1 MRIPLDYYR
10 ILGLPIQATAEQLQQ
25 AYRDRTL
32 QLPRREYSEAA
43 IAARKSLVDE
53 AYEVLSNPEER
64 QAYDARFLAKSYD
77 IALEEPDDELGE
89 EAAGAAD
96 GSNGNADAY
105 TSIDIADHQLVG
117 ALLILQELGEYEL
130 VIKLGRPYLSSGN
143 IDLHSGQFGDPTT
156 ALADI
161 VLTVALACLELGR
174 EQWQQGLYEG
184 AADSL
189 DTGQDLLQREA
200 LFENLRREIVADLY
214 KLRPYRILELLALP
228 ETYLNDR
235 QRGLRLLQ
243 QMLQERQGIDGNG
256 NDQSGLGID
265 DFLRFIQQ
273 LRGYL
278 TVAEQQ
284 TLFEAEARRP
294 SAVAIYL
301 AVYALLARGF
311 AQQQPFLVR
320 RAKQMLIQ
328 LSDRQDVH
336 LEQAVC
342 ALLLG
347 QTEEASRALE
357 LSQEY
362 EPLAFIREHSQD
374 APDLLPGLCLYAE
387 RWLQQEVFPHFRDLA
402 TQTAS
407 LKDYFANEQVQA
419 YLEELPRETAP
430 MASNPV
436 SARVGT
442 AGAAASHTADAPSF
456 LSEDIRDWRTRNL
469 SPRDRLAQPIVSG
482 SGSGGGTAI
491 APPTIPSPI
500 PDSGSNGG
508 DTYYPQDYPADD
520 YGSTGRMGRS
530 SDEIYPAYAPK
541 NRGYGG
547 STPERSPLPLNRS
560 GADDGAGAD
569 LDSTWPQT
577 SPSRNAPSRNAP
589 SRNGVSGSGSATPAN
604 PSLSVAES
612 VSKLSPDG
620 SLSPGRLGKS
630 SSGSPSPTAPPTPTM
645 PARRDQPASRPAART
660 QPNRSSRPNRNS
672 SATLRLDRLGLVI
685 FVLLVSVAAMGFLIS
700 RAISLIGGNG
710 PEPVTEQPQLT
721 ESEAGTEPSATE
733 TVEPVV
739 PAGPTAQEVVQQWL
753 SAKQAAFGPDH
764 NLDALATILAE
775 PELARRQEQAAQFA
789 NQDLYWGYEH
799 EVLEAEFTD
808 EDVSELEQ
816 TSIRARVREKGDF
829 YAGGLVDANE
839 SYDSTLDVRYDL
851 VRQDGNWKIQ
861 AMGLAN

>member
-10 ILGLPIQATAEQLQQ
+10 ILGLPIQAAAEQLQQ

-77 IALEEPDDELGE
+77 IALEEPDDEPE
-89 EAAGAAD
+89 EAITGAAD
-96 GSNGNADAY
+96 SNGGAADAY
-105 TSIDIADHQLVG
+105 TSIDIAEHQLVG

-143 IDLHSGQFGDPTT
+143 IDVRSGQFGDPAT

-184 AADSL
+184 AAESL
-189 DTGQDLLQREA
+189 DTGQDLLQRES

-228 ETYLNDR
+228 ETYLNER
-235 QRGLRLLQ
+235 QRGLKLLQ

-311 AQQQPFLVR
+311 AQQQPYLVR

-430 MASNPV
+430 MMGRPISV
-436 SARVGT
+436 GSGSANSTGYP
-442 AGAAASHTADAPSF
+442 ADAPSF

-482 SGSGGGTAI
+482 LGAGTAI
-491 APPTIPSPI
+491 ATPATPSSI
-500 PDSGSNGG
+500 PDSGSNGS
-508 DTYYPQDYPADD
+508 DYYPPDYPRDD
-520 YGSTGRMGRS
+520 YPSDNYPSTGQNLRS
-530 SDEIYPAYAPK
+530 GSDDYSAYSPS
-541 NRGYGG
+541 NRGYG
-547 STPERSPLPLNRS
+547 SSSASDSPLPPNPLVNPE
-560 GADDGAGAD
+560 AATD
-569 LDSTWPQT
+569 LDSTWPQA
-577 SPSRNAPSRNAP
+577 SPPV
-589 SRNGVSGSGSATPAN
+589 SRNGVSKNGAASRNRPA
-604 PSLSVAES
+604 SMAES

-620 SLSPGRLGKS
+620 SLSPGRFGKS
-630 SSGSPSPTAPPTPTM
+630 SDASDPVSAPAPTVS
-645 PARRDQPASRPAART
+645 ARRDQPI
-660 QPNRSSRPNRNS
+660 NRSASGNRSNRSNRSASQRGS
-672 SATLRLDRLGLVI
+672 SASLRLDRLALVI
-685 FVLLVSVAAMGFLIS
+685 FVLLVSITALSFLIS
-700 RAISLIGGNG
+700 RAFSLLSGGSNT
-710 PEPVTEQPQLT
+710 ELVEEQPPT
-721 ESEAGTEPSATE
+721 ADIDPAAESSETE
-733 TVEPVV
+733 TVETASA
-739 PAGPTAQEVVQQWL
+739 PAEQTAQDVVQQWL
-753 SAKQAAFGPDH
+753 TAKQAAYGPNHDI
-764 NLDALATILAE
+764 DQLATILVGS
-775 PELARRQEQAAQFA
+775 ELSRRQEQANQFA
-789 NQDLYWGYEH
+789 NQNLYFGYEH

-808 EDVSELEQ
+808 EDIAQLDQ
-816 TSIRARVREKGDF
+816 TSIQATVREKGDF
-829 YAGGLVDANE
+829 YAGGIIDSNE
-839 SYDSTLDVRYDL
+839 SYDSTLNVQYDL
-851 VRQDGNWKIQ
+851 VRQDGTWKIQ
-861 AMGLAN
+861 GMQAR

>member
-10 ILGLPIQATAEQLQQ
+10 ILGLPIQAAAEQLQQ

-77 IALEEPDDELGE
+77 IALEEPDDEPE
-89 EAAGAAD
+89 EVITNAAD
-96 GSNGNADAY
+96 SNGGAADAY
-105 TSIDIADHQLVG
+105 TSIEIAEHQLVG

-143 IDLHSGQFGDPTT
+143 IDVRSGQFGDPTT

-184 AADSL
+184 AAESL
-189 DTGQDLLQREA
+189 DTGQDLLQREG
-200 LFENLRREIVADLY
+200 LFENLRQEIVADLY

-228 ETYLNDR
+228 ETYLNER
-235 QRGLRLLQ
+235 QRGLKLLQ

-311 AQQQPFLVR
+311 AQQQPYLVR

-419 YLEELPRETAP
+419 YLEELPREATP
-430 MASNPV
+430 MMGHPV
-436 SARVGT
+436 SVGT
-442 AGAAASHTADAPSF
+442 GAASSTGYPADAPSF

-469 SPRDRLAQPIVSG
+469 SPRDRLAQPIVSSTG
-482 SGSGGGTAI
+482 AGTAI
-491 APPTIPSPI
+491 ASPAPSSPI
-500 PDSGSNGG
+500 PDSGSNGS
-508 DTYYPQDYPADD
+508 DYYPPDYPRDD
-520 YGSTGRMGRS
+520 YPSTAQNLRS
-530 SDEIYPAYAPK
+530 GHDAYSAYAPP
-541 NRGYGG
+541 NRGHSPSSASG
-547 STPERSPLPLNRS
+547 SPLPPNPLVNPET
-560 GADDGAGAD
+560 ATD
-569 LDSTWPQT
+569 LDSTWPQP
-577 SPSRNAPSRNAP
+577 SPPA
-589 SRNGVSGSGSATPAN
+589 SRNGVSENGAASRNRPA
-604 PSLSVAES
+604 SMAES

-620 SLSPGRLGKS
+620 SLSPGRFGTS
-630 SSGSPSPTAPPTPTM
+630 ASGTTSPSSAPAPTVS
-645 PARRDQPASRPAART
+645 ARRDQPVNRPASG
-660 QPNRSSRPNRNS
+660 NRSNRSNRSASQRNS
-672 SATLRLDRLGLVI
+672 SASLRLDRLALVI
-685 FVLLVSVAAMGFLIS
+685 FVLLVSITALSFLIS
-700 RAISLIGGNG
+700 RAFSLLSSRDT
-710 PEPVTEQPQLT
+710 ELVEQPPAAEVDPAAEGSET
-721 ESEAGTEPSATE
+721 EAIEAVNT
-733 TVEPVV
+733 
-739 PAGPTAQEVVQQWL
+739 PAEPTAQDIVQQWL
-753 SAKQAAFGPDH
+753 AAKQAAYGPDH
-764 NLDALATILAE
+764 DLDQLATILVE
-775 PELARRQEQAAQFA
+775 PELSRRLTQATQFA
-789 NQDLYWGYEH
+789 NQNLYFGYEH
-799 EVLEAEFTD
+799 EVLEAEFAD
-808 EDVSELEQ
+808 EDITQLDQ
-816 TSIRARVREKGDF
+816 TSIRATVREKGDF
-829 YAGGLVDANE
+829 YAGGIIDPNE
-839 SYDSTLDVRYDL
+839 SYDSTLNVQYDL
-851 VRQDGNWKIQ
+851 VRQDGAWKVQ
-861 AMGLAN
+861 GMNLAN